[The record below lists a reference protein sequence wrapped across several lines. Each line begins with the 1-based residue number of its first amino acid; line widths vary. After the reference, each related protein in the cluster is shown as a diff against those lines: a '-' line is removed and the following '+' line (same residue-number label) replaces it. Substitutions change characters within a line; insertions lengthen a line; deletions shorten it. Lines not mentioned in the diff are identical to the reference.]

1 MGKKF
6 AVIPGLYME
15 KKVRKWVKSIKFRV
29 SEMAGAVLHR

>member
-6 AVIPGLYME
+6 AVIPGLYLE
-15 KKVRKWVKSIKFRV
+15 EPVRKWVKSIKFRV